1 MKKTFLCPN
10 CGARNRIKDAAV
22 QGDLAT
28 CEACDTRFRL
38 PNSDND
44 KPADNPGFGKR
55 DTDIVDMRQELT
67 DVRDLP
73 TYVGSRNDL
82 IQPDAESESSLPVSQ
97 TKTLLFT
104 QRNESDSSRF
114 AGVPS
119 SHTVVPTD
127 TQNQYVAHGT
137 RWRAW
142 GIAILG
148 AFVLTVL
155 IWAGFM
161 MAARNS
167 AERFD
172 VTMRDGLRDVAN
184 ERTRQ
189 LAEAIVL
196 TMADGVPDVTHH
208 MVRAFVHQ
216 GTPQDLFVV
225 RPDGTEAFNPKDW
238 STYKTVVDKL
248 CNLNTFD
255 HLSDELGSF
264 AKRVRRE
271 LLTGGDARLQELGDD
286 PCASIGSAPIKPRP
300 PKFPG
305 TLPPNILAQLSG
317 NSNDTNRGW
326 VEKEGD
332 DHKRTLVVVH
342 PIMGQ
347 EQCTVCHTKSDDN
360 TPSIYGLV
368 VSRTSLD
375 TLDSMTEETRSSAM
389 LAAAGVTLFAIVI
402 LLSVILLIRRRVAP

>member
-1 MKKTFLCPN
+1 
-10 CGARNRIKDAAV
+10 V
-22 QGDLAT
+22 T

-38 PNSDND
+38 PNSGDS
-44 KPADNPGFGKR
+44 KPADSPGFGKR
-55 DTDIVDMRQELT
+55 DTDIVDMREELT

-73 TYVGSRNDL
+73 TYVGNRNDL
-82 IQPDAESESSLPVSQ
+82 IQPDTEADSALPSSQ

-104 QRNESDSSRF
+104 QRSESDSPRYAGLPPSRT
-114 AGVPS
+114 A
-119 SHTVVPTD
+119 VPTD
-127 TQNQYVAHGT
+127 TQDQYVVHGT

-172 VTMRDGLRDVAN
+172 VTMRDGLRDIAN

-189 LAEAIVL
+189 LADAIVL
-196 TMADGVPDVTHH
+196 TMAEGVPDVTHH
-208 MVRAFVHQ
+208 IARAFVHQ
-216 GTPQDLFVV
+216 GTSQDLFVV

-238 STYKTVVDKL
+238 STYKSVVDRL
-248 CNLNTFD
+248 CGLNTTD

-286 PCASIGSAPIKPRP
+286 PCVSVSSAPIKPQSP
-300 PKFPG
+300 NFPG
-305 TLPPNILAQLSG
+305 ALPPHILAQRSE
-317 NSNDTNRGW
+317 NTNETNRGW
-326 VEKEGD
+326 VEKEGSEG
-332 DHKRTLVVVH
+332 KRTLVVVH
-342 PIMGQ
+342 PIIGQ
-347 EQCTVCHTKSDDN
+347 EQCTVCHTRSAEN
-360 TPSIYGLV
+360 TPAVYGLV
-368 VSRTSLD
+368 VSRTSLAA
-375 TLDSMTEETRSSAM
+375 LDSMTEEIRSSAM
-389 LAAAGVTLFAIVI
+389 LTATGVTLFATVI
-402 LLSVILLIRRRVAP
+402 LLSVILLIRRRAAP